1 MLSISTQVIIMISTH
16 RIVGPYN
23 HLSSTLGRIGIKG
36 PPQNKN
42 LSALQGL
49 CSGPVCAYEADVQ
62 FKPPTAPVAVACRLR
77 LQSLPLFEL
86 LRQLK
91 APVSG

>member
-1 MLSISTQVIIMISTH
+1 MLSIFTQLIMVSTH
-16 RIVGPYN
+16 SCPNSWPIQSPVVNSWKNRNKRAPA
-23 HLSSTLGRIGIKG
+23 
-36 PPQNKN
+36 KN